1 MYSAADVNS
10 QRSSVKHSLQ
20 PEENCADLSEATEEN
35 KDRPLVLQSNTAG
48 LEFIRRKED
57 SLEEQLIT
65 FLSLLKCHKA
75 GTKILPEKKRMN
87 LKSFYEALLRYTSSC
102 FHFVSR

>member
-10 QRSSVKHSLQ
+10 QRSSVTHNLQ
-20 PEENCADLSEATEEN
+20 LEENCADLIKATEEN
-35 KDRPLVLQSNTAG
+35 KDCPLVLQSNTAG

-75 GTKILPEKKRMN
+75 GTKILPEKKRVH
-87 LKSFYEALLRYTSSC
+87 LKSFYEVLLTSSC